1 MQTIEAMSWNIILIN
16 AMEYSTEIFSLSSWL
31 IKYWTTNYLWYFFH
45 FTSSENFCL
54 FFSSIFQLKN
64 METYVSL
71 EIDKQSHF
79 AMSTT

>member
-1 MQTIEAMSWNIILIN
+1 MQWNI
-16 AMEYSTEIFSLSSWL
+16 AQ
-31 IKYWTTNYLWYFFH
+31 KYFYRRDLLNIVQIIYDTF

-79 AMSTT
+79 ATSTA